1 MLKKSSLIIAI
12 VYLILALVFGGLELF
27 LITLALLIVALALI
41 WFGEEMGDYIG
52 GFHRI
57 GKPYITKKSPGSL
70 VSLFGWALL
79 LLPVIVML
87 LKLTQNK

>member
-1 MLKKSSLIIAI
+1 MLRKISLIIAI
-12 VYLILALVFGGLELF
+12 AYLILALIFGGLEWF
-27 LITLALLIVALALI
+27 LITLGLLIVALALI
-41 WFGEEMGDYIG
+41 WFGEEMGEYLG

-79 LLPVIVML
+79 LLPVIVIL
-87 LKLTQNK
+87 LKLIRNT

>member
-1 MLKKSSLIIAI
+1 MPRKISIIIAI
-12 VYLILALVFGGLELF
+12 VYLILALIFGGFEWF
-27 LITLALLIVALALI
+27 LITLGLLIVALALI
-41 WFGEEMGDYIG
+41 WFGEEMGEYLG

-79 LLPVIVML
+79 LLPIVVML
-87 LKLTQNK
+87 LRLIRNA

>member
-1 MLKKSSLIIAI
+1 MLRKISLAIAI
-12 VYLILALVFGGLELF
+12 VYLILAFALGGLEWS
-27 LITLALLIVALALI
+27 LITLGLLIVALALI

-57 GKPYITKKSPGSL
+57 GKPYITKRSPGSL

-79 LLPVIVML
+79 LLPIFVML
-87 LKLTQNK
+87 LKLIRNT

>member
-1 MLKKSSLIIAI
+1 MLRKISLAIAI
-12 VYLILALVFGGLELF
+12 VYLILALALGGLEWS
-27 LITLALLIVALALI
+27 LITLGLLIVALALI

-57 GKPYITKKSPGSL
+57 GKPYITKRSPGSL

-79 LLPVIVML
+79 LLPIFVML
-87 LKLTQNK
+87 LKLMRNM

>member
-1 MLKKSSLIIAI
+1 MQRKISLIIAVI
-12 VYLILALVFGGLELF
+12 YLILALIFGGLEWF
-27 LITLALLIVALALI
+27 LITLGLLIVALALI
-41 WFGEEMGDYIG
+41 WFGEEMGEYLG

-79 LLPVIVML
+79 LLPVIIML
-87 LKLTQNK
+87 LRLIRNT

>member
-1 MLKKSSLIIAI
+1 MLRKISLVIAI
-12 VYLILALVFGGLELF
+12 VYLILAFALGGLEWS
-27 LITLALLIVALALI
+27 LITLGLLIVALALI

-57 GKPYITKKSPGSL
+57 GKPYITKRSPGSL

-79 LLPVIVML
+79 LLPIFVML
-87 LKLTQNK
+87 LKLIRNT